1 MESKK
6 TFAIGHF
13 SLGYLLGTTSAK
25 ILNTRL
31 NMALI
36 FTVSVLPDIDL
47 LLPTFLAHR
56 GPTHSL
62 FFFLFVFL
70 PIFAVYR
77 KKAIP
82 YFIVLLSHSL
92 IGDIYSNMEGI
103 QLFWPISTDWFAIAE
118 ISNKS
123 LFSVGFESTLFA
135 VSTVIMVVTKDFP
148 RLIFSKISR
157 IYWFPPF
164 VFVLGPL
171 LLGGIS
177 PTYELPFLLV
187 FPSVFYL
194 VIFSLSIIRLNY
206 KRFNSNGNLENQI

>member
-1 MESKK
+1 MEIEK

-25 ILNTRL
+25 IINTRL

-47 LLPTFLAHR
+47 LFPNFLAHR

-62 FFFLFVFL
+62 FFFLFIFL

-77 KKAIP
+77 KKTIP

-92 IGDIYSNMEGI
+92 IGDIYSNMEGT
-103 QLFWPISTDWFAIAE
+103 QLFWPFSTDWFAIAE

-123 LFSVGFESTLFA
+123 LFSVGFESALFA
-135 VSTVIMVVTKDFP
+135 VSTVIMVVNKDFP
-148 RLIFSKISR
+148 RLFLSKTSR
-157 IYWFPPF
+157 IYWFPSF
-164 VFVLGPL
+164 MFVLGPL

-187 FPSVFYL
+187 FPSLFYIVL
-194 VIFSLSIIRLNY
+194 FSMSLIGLNNKEDLS
-206 KRFNSNGNLENQI
+206 KKAS